1 MCTPVLNPVQIIYRL
16 RKNVTIVKTTSDH
29 NKGSQG
35 NDSDSFHQPFPSLP
49 NFYIYNLKK
58 LLSLP
63 KVYHLDITLSLFLY
77 YSYVSVDYINRIR
90 RKEKIETKNH
100 PRDLVTNVL
109 R

>member
-16 RKNVTIVKTTSDH
+16 SKNVTIVKTTSDH

-58 LLSLP
+58 LISLP
-63 KVYHLDITLSLFLY
+63 KVYHLDIKYTLLLY
-77 YSYVSVDYINRIR
+77 YIYVSVDNINMIR
-90 RKEKIETKNH
+90 LKKKIETKKH
-100 PRDLVTNVL
+100 PLHLDTNV
-109 R
+109 